1 MAQDGR
7 RREGAAADFLPE
19 MGGGAQ
25 GERDARVRAACA
37 AARHGGPAP
46 TTAHIP
52 LWNREADIG
61 TWLGACG
68 SPRELGECIPAC
80 IATSASCVA
89 ATAPVR
95 RRAHAHRHLDAPIH
109 RAPRPA
115 APPLPPSPPRAGTP
129 RFVWEWLLRSFGA
142 FKVRG
147 SFFFPLF
154 LRVFL
159 SRVAG
164 GVQDERGSGIHCAEE
179 EAGRQAAGAQEE
191 KGPCA
196 RRGVSGVRARRRSLR
211 SRCASCAVA
220 LTSVRV
226 IQPPPPRPPDQVPDT
241 PENKELYE
249 VWRQLRP
256 RSRGVARPRERTN
269 SLTHPHPAQEYK
281 SKFIVAYG
289 CTLEPSGGSV
299 RSLLRRTGSMLRP
312 ASAQPDSKGL
322 QPLTYDKWR
331 EAQKRSGQMESL
343 LCVRVGARTRDRH
356 SPRGIEGSD
365 VFRCPRRKVFL
376 ADQARERRMLERERE
391 RSEAGAAAGPVMRG
405 LLAPAARQQ
414 QHCESDILRPVGVDD
429 ACAPLIVDELRL
441 PFGVVRQRRQ
451 AICH

>member
-1 MAQDGR
+1 
-7 RREGAAADFLPE
+7 
-19 MGGGAQ
+19 
-25 GERDARVRAACA
+25 
-37 AARHGGPAP
+37 
-46 TTAHIP
+46 
-52 LWNREADIG
+52 
-61 TWLGACG
+61 
-68 SPRELGECIPAC
+68 
-80 IATSASCVA
+80 
-89 ATAPVR
+89 
-95 RRAHAHRHLDAPIH
+95 
-109 RAPRPA
+109 
-115 APPLPPSPPRAGTP
+115 
-129 RFVWEWLLRSFGA
+129 
-142 FKVRG
+142 
-147 SFFFPLF
+147 
-154 LRVFL
+154 VFL
-159 SRVAG
+159 SRSLG
-164 GVQDERGSGIHCAEE
+164 SEDERGSGIHCAEE